1 MALCFLILKSWFL
14 SLLSLC
20 VCVSAGSHSDDQL
33 LSDRRQ
39 AAPRGPS
46 RLWLRQG
53 TWGDRQTMATLH
65 QPISHLPKNVRRCC
79 YYCILLLLLCLYKHH
94 CVCVCVCVCA
104 YTELSLKAVCVLLD
118 SRRGVTEK
126 DEAMLQMLSSN
137 GIPFLVVLTKAD
149 KLSKREIQQSL
160 TKTKQQ
166 IAACYPYYSGS
177 PTIYLTSSK
186 EAAGIQEL
194 AVALKR
200 ASEAI

>member
-1 MALCFLILKSWFL
+1 M
-14 SLLSLC
+14 
-20 VCVSAGSHSDDQL
+20 
-33 LSDRRQ
+33 
-39 AAPRGPS
+39 
-46 RLWLRQG
+46 
-53 TWGDRQTMATLH
+53 
-65 QPISHLPKNVRRCC
+65 
-79 YYCILLLLLCLYKHH
+79 
-94 CVCVCVCVCA
+94 
-104 YTELSLKAVCVLLD
+104 LLD

-126 DEAMLQMLSSN
+126 DEAMLQMLNSN

-166 IAACYPYYSGS
+166 IAACHPYYSGS